1 MKISSNNSHIYTIL
15 TYLIPINK
23 SRLRMHSSLQAYSE
37 QDSPP
42 SPGKG
47 SRSNSRKST
56 GNVDDVRS
64 NGWLDA
70 MKASSPP
77 RKKLIKG
84 FSNQVASIDD
94 DFEDYC
100 SWMVKLLFNFI
111 SSFNICWLL
120 NLFVIVVVVLLHYL
134 ILWKSVDKYG

>member
-1 MKISSNNSHIYTIL
+1 
-15 TYLIPINK
+15 
-23 SRLRMHSSLQAYSE
+23 MHSSLQAYSE

-77 RKKLIKG
+77 WKKLIKG
-84 FSNQVASIDD
+84 SSAQVASIDD
-94 DFEDYC
+94 DFQH
-100 SWMVKLLFNFI
+100 SI
-111 SSFNICWLL
+111 SI
-120 NLFVIVVVVLLHYL
+120 VIVSYLYNLHVVITSKQEICFFSL
-134 ILWKSVDKYG
+134 